1 MQGLEKRF
9 GVSKVVFEK
18 LQVIYP
24 GEKLQTTNKM
34 INLFNPGEKT
44 SDDELYGTR
53 VYHHEK
59 SR

>member
-24 GEKLQTTNKM
+24 GEKLQTTNYIVLDFTIMK
-34 INLFNPGEKT
+34 NSGNEKY
-44 SDDELYGTR
+44 SSWFYIR
-53 VYHHEK
+53 
-59 SR
+59 